1 MDFRFFNDDNKENVD
16 QNAKELK
23 RRPMPSFL
31 THNQDNTHVQSSRR
45 HNPVFLFSNSDPRT
59 DTMQQNG
66 AAAVPQAP
74 NISVQHSHVS
84 SAIQDVR

>member
-1 MDFRFFNDDNKENVD
+1 MDFRFFNNDNKENVD

-31 THNQDNTHVQSSRR
+31 THNQDNTHTYKVAGDTIQFFCSQAVILALILCNKMVQQQFLR
-45 HNPVFLFSNSDPRT
+45 H
-59 DTMQQNG
+59 Q
-66 AAAVPQAP
+66 AVQR
-74 NISVQHSHVS
+74 SHVS

>member
-1 MDFRFFNDDNKENVD
+1 MMDFRLFTNDNKENVD

-31 THNQDNTHVQSSRR
+31 THNATQSS
-45 HNPVFLFSNSDPRT
+45 FLFSNSDPPT
-59 DTMQQNG
+59 DILQQNG
-66 AAAVPQAP
+66 AAAVHQAP
-74 NISVQHSHVS
+74 SISVQRSHVS